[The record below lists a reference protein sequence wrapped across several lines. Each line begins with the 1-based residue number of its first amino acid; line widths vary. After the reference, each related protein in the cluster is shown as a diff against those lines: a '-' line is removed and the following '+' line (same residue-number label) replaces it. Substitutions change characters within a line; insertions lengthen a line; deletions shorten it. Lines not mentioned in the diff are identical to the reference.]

1 MSHKPEGAMH
11 VEIKGVH
18 LEVTDKMK
26 EHIEKR
32 VPHLDFAKDMIIDL
46 SLTITKDN
54 GYQVEANINFRWG
67 SSAHISV
74 SNFDVFEGIDALFH
88 KIDSK
93 VTKEKQRIQEHGPR
107 AAQ

>member
-1 MSHKPEGAMH
+1 MH

-26 EHIEKR
+26 EHIDKR
-32 VPHLDFAKDMIIDL
+32 LTHLEYARDMIIDL
-46 SLTITKDN
+46 LVTITKDN
-54 GYQVEANINFRWG
+54 GYNVEANINFRWG
-67 SSAHISV
+67 ISAHISAT
-74 SNFDVFEGIDALFH
+74 SFDVFEGVDALFH

-107 AAQ
+107 EQQQ

>member
-1 MSHKPEGAMH
+1 MH

-26 EHIEKR
+26 EHIDKK
-32 VPHLDFAKDMIIDL
+32 VPHLDYAKDMVVDL
-46 SLTITKDN
+46 LVTVTRDK

-67 SSAHISV
+67 SSAHISA
-74 SNFDVFEGIDALFH
+74 SSFDVFEGIDTLFH

-93 VTKEKQRIQEHGPR
+93 VAKEKERIQEHGSRP
-107 AAQ
+107 Q